1 MLNLKFSLTKM
12 APNNERCVYVY
23 TGLGASPRSSL
34 SAIYSLRRALSPSS
48 VTVAPLDTS
57 SLLSGNWCHSA
68 LCLVMPGG
76 ADLPYC
82 RLLNGH
88 GNSIIKTYVE
98 NGGSYLG
105 LCAGAYYACAR
116 VEFEPG
122 TALEVVGD
130 RELAFFPGVA
140 IGSLYSGFTYQSE
153 HGAHV
158 VPLKYSSNNNNGS
171 DDATWIDCVDYI
183 NGGPKFA
190 PYNNTNASLYETL
203 AVYPE
208 KSNALAAVRCT
219 VRKGIAVLCATH
231 PELDAK
237 WISES
242 NLHELGAVID
252 DKLVV
257 DILLAK
263 SSSSSNHDCINSKVN
278 QAKLPENVVKLKE
291 ILTAHGEDRQ
301 RYLNRLL
308 IAAGLEEFLSTVFV
322 TV

>member
-1 MLNLKFSLTKM
+1 MLNLAFSPTKM
-12 APNNERCVYVY
+12 APNEHYVYVY
-23 TGLGASPRSSL
+23 TGPGASPRSSL
-34 SAIYSLRRALSPSS
+34 SAIYSLHRALSPS

-57 SLLSGNWCHSA
+57 SLLSGNWCQSA

-88 GNSIIKTYVE
+88 GNSIIKSYVE

-116 VEFEPG
+116 VEFEPD
-122 TALEVVGD
+122 TALEVLGD

-140 IGSLYSGFTYQSE
+140 IGSLYSGFTYESE
-153 HGAHV
+153 HGAHT
-158 VPLKYSSNNNNGS
+158 VPLKYRSNNSNSNSS

-183 NGGPKFA
+183 NGGPKFV
-190 PYNNTNASLYETL
+190 PYNNNNASLYETL

-219 VRKGIAVLCATH
+219 VGKGVAVLCATH
-231 PELDAK
+231 PELDAIL
-237 WISES
+237 ISES
-242 NLHELGAVID
+242 NLRESGAIID
-252 DKLVV
+252 DTQVV
-257 DILLAK
+257 DILSAK
-263 SSSSSNHDCINSKVN
+263 SSSNSNNDSKAN
-278 QAKLPENVVKLKE
+278 HAKLPENVVKLKE
-291 ILTAHGEDRQ
+291 ILTAHGEDRR
-301 RYLNRLL
+301 RYLVRLL
-308 IAAGLEEFLSTVFV
+308 IAAGLGEFLSTVV